1 MSGQE
6 AHISNQR
13 NGARPMVLLIMDG
26 WGYSE
31 SPRHNAIAAARTPVW
46 DELWKQRPH
55 TLIRTSGA
63 AVGLPADQMGNSE
76 VGHLN
81 LGAGRVVYQEFTRV
95 SRAIKTGSFFTNLTL
110 TDAVDKAI
118 ESGRAVHILGLLSPG
133 GVHSHE
139 EHIHAMV
146 ELAVQRGAKKVFL
159 HAFLDGRDTPPSSAA
174 GSIQAMQAVFDRLQ
188 GGRFA
193 SVIGRY
199 YAMDRDHHWPRIQA
213 AYDLITLGKSEF
225 VAPDAMNALDQ
236 AYARGEGDEFVKA
249 TSIVPP
255 GTQPVR
261 IEDGDVLVF
270 MNYRSDRARQITRP
284 FIEDDFDGFVRTA
297 RPKLA
302 VFVSLTEYKSDF
314 NVQVAYPAERLKNVF
329 GEYLANH
336 GLRQLRLAETEKY
349 AHVTFF
355 FNGGIEEPFDGEDR
369 ILVKSPMVATYD
381 LQPEMSLVEVTD
393 HLVSAIESGTYD
405 VIICNYANPDM
416 VGHSGKFEAAVK
428 AIEAVDHALARV
440 VQALEQSGGEML
452 ITADHGNAEQ
462 MQDET
467 TGQPHTAHT
476 SNLVPLVY
484 VGQRHTVMSENGALS
499 DIVPSMMY
507 LMNLEI
513 PPEMTGTPLVSLVPA
528 GEPVTEPAANAEL
541 HG

>member
-1 MSGQE
+1 
-6 AHISNQR
+6 
-13 NGARPMVLLIMDG
+13 MVLLVLDG

-31 SPRHNAIAAARTPVW
+31 SPRNNAIAAAHKPVW
-46 DELWKQRPH
+46 DRLWKEYPH

-110 TDAVDKAI
+110 TDAVDKAAG
-118 ESGRAVHILGLLSPG
+118 SDRAVHILGLLSPG

-146 ELAVQRGAKKVFL
+146 ELAVQRGAQQVYL

-174 GSIQAMQAVFDRLQ
+174 ASIRAMQAVFDRLQ

-193 SVIGRY
+193 SIIGRY
-199 YAMDRDHHWPRIQA
+199 FAMDRDHHWPRIQS
-213 AYDLITLGKSEF
+213 AYDLITQGKAEY
-225 VAPDAMNALDQ
+225 VAPDALTALEM
-236 AYARGEGDEFVKA
+236 AYARGEGDEFVKSTA
-249 TSIVPP
+249 IIPP
-255 GTQPVR
+255 GGEPVR
-261 IEDGDVLVF
+261 IVDGDVVVF

-284 FIEDDFDGFVRTA
+284 FIEDDFDGFRRAV
-297 RPKLA
+297 RPKLGS
-302 VFVSLTEYKSDF
+302 FVSLTEYKSDF
-314 NVQVAYPAERLKNVF
+314 KVNVAYPAERLKNVF
-329 GEYLANH
+329 GAYLARL

-355 FNGGIEEPFDGEDR
+355 FNGGIEQPFDGEDR

-381 LQPEMSLVEVTD
+381 LQPAMSSVEVTD
-393 HLVSAIESGTYD
+393 HLVDAIRSGDYD
-405 VIICNYANPDM
+405 VIICNFANPDM
-416 VGHSGKFEAAVK
+416 VGHTGKFAAAVK
-428 AIEAVDHALARV
+428 AIEAIDVALGRV
-440 VQALEQSGGEML
+440 LEALQSVGGEML

-462 MQDET
+462 MLDEDS
-467 TGQPHTAHT
+467 GQAHTAHT
-476 SNLVPLVY
+476 SNLVPLIY
-484 VGQRHTVMSENGALS
+484 VGRPAALAEHGALS
-499 DIVPSMMY
+499 DIVPSMIY
-507 LMNLEI
+507 LLNLEI
-513 PPEMTGTPLVSLVPA
+513 PPEMTGTPLVTLQDAAATGA
-528 GEPVTEPAANAEL
+528 GKAAGAEL

>member
-1 MSGQE
+1 
-6 AHISNQR
+6 
-13 NGARPMVLLIMDG
+13 MVLLILDG

-31 SPRHNAIAAARTPVW
+31 KLQHNAIAAARKPVW
-46 DELWKQRPH
+46 DALWDDLPH

-81 LGAGRVVYQEFTRV
+81 LGAGRAVYQEFTRV

-110 TDAVDKAI
+110 TDAVDETIAAGK
-118 ESGRAVHILGLLSPG
+118 SVHILGLLSPG

-139 EHIHAMV
+139 DHIHAMV
-146 ELAVQRGAKKVFL
+146 DLAVQRGAKDVYL
-159 HAFLDGRDTPPSSAA
+159 HAFLDGRDTPPSSAE
-174 GSIQAMQAVFDRLQ
+174 SSLRAMQDVFDKLQ

-213 AYDLITLGKSEF
+213 AYDLITQGKAEY
-225 VAPDAMNALDQ
+225 VVGDALQALEQ
-236 AYARGEGDEFVKA
+236 AYARGESDEFVKA
-249 TSIVPP
+249 TAIVPE
-255 GTQPVR
+255 GTEPVK
-261 IEDGDVLVF
+261 IEDGDLVVF

-284 FIEDDFDGFVRTA
+284 FIEDDFDGFEREA
-297 RPKLA
+297 CPKLGR
-302 VFVSLTEYKSDF
+302 FVSLTEYKSDF
-314 NVQVAYPAERLKNVF
+314 DVHVAYPAERLKNVF
-329 GEYLANH
+329 GEYLSRH

-355 FNGGIEEPFDGEDR
+355 FNGGIEEPFEGEDR

-381 LQPEMSLVEVTD
+381 MQPEMSSVEVTD
-393 HLVSAIESGTYD
+393 HLVEAIESGTYD

-416 VGHSGKFEAAVK
+416 VGHSGKFDAAVK
-428 AIEAVDHALARV
+428 AIEAIDRALGRV
-440 VQALEQSGGEML
+440 LQAVRSSGGEML

-462 MQDET
+462 MLDED

-484 VGQRHTVMSENGALS
+484 VGRAAQMSEHGSLS

-513 PPEMTGTPLVSLVPA
+513 PPEMTGTPLVSLLPA
-528 GEPVTEPAANAEL
+528 QESVGEPAANEEL

>member
-1 MSGQE
+1 
-6 AHISNQR
+6 
-13 NGARPMVLLIMDG
+13 MVLLILDG
-26 WGYSE
+26 WGYSDK
-31 SPRHNAIAAARTPVW
+31 PQHNAIAAARKPVW
-46 DELWKQRPH
+46 DALWKDYPH
-55 TLIRTSGA
+55 MLIRTSGA

-110 TDAVDKAI
+110 TDAVDKAV
-118 ESGRAVHILGLLSPG
+118 ESDRAVHILGLLSPG

-146 ELAVQRGAKKVFL
+146 ELAVQRGAKKVCL
-159 HAFLDGRDTPPSSAA
+159 HAFLDGRDTPPNSAEP
-174 GSIQAMQAVFDRLQ
+174 SILAMEEQFSRLG

-213 AYDLITLGKSEF
+213 AYDLITQGKSEY
-225 VAPDAMNALDQ
+225 VATSARDALEQ

-249 TSIVPP
+249 TAIVPA
-255 GTQPVR
+255 GTQPVS
-261 IEDGDVLVF
+261 IEDGDVVVF

-284 FIEDDFDGFVRTA
+284 FIEPDFDGFVRDV
-297 RPKLA
+297 RPLLGD
-302 VFVSLTEYKSDF
+302 FVSLTEYKSDF
-314 NVQVAYPAERLKNVF
+314 NVHVAYPAERLKNVF
-329 GEYLANH
+329 GEYISNH

-355 FNGGIEEPFDGEDR
+355 FNGGVEQSFEGEDR

-381 LQPEMSLVEVTD
+381 LQPEMNSVEVTD
-393 HLVSAIESGTYD
+393 RLVEALQGGTYD

-416 VGHSGKFEAAVK
+416 VGHSGKFDAAVM
-428 AIEAVDHALARV
+428 AIEAVDRALGRIRT
-440 VQALEQSGGEML
+440 ALLECGGEML

-462 MQDET
+462 MLDEE

-476 SNLVPLVY
+476 SNLVPLIY
-484 VGQRHTVMSENGALS
+484 VGRAALMAEHGALS
-499 DIVPSMMY
+499 DVVPSMMY
-507 LMNLEI
+507 LMNMDI
-513 PPEMTGTPLVSLVPA
+513 PPEMTGTPLVTLLPESNAVDPSDA
-528 GEPVTEPAANAEL
+528 PVEM